1 MELVPS
7 SIHTLKGSRNKGNVL
22 ENDTLVISGFKSDF
36 KNYSSFSQ
44 SCQYYLSPHFDIYI
58 YQLENKEAIQVFL
71 QSASCKWLL
80 FYLDTGNIQQINLND
95 KNFELLEKSSFFASM
110 QVVGNAIKMTIGKG
124 QHSFVCCNLKSGS
137 ESILIHYYTTLL
149 NKVDENPILIDS
161 LDSKSQREWE
171 KIFEPIDLVELLP
184 SKLNS
189 LVQLILSS
197 FCFIHKSRKLLSSQT
212 ESDPIAQKIHSI
224 KNLIDCYPFKRHTLN
239 GLSIKFNLGIRIIK
253 LHFKRLFNKSVFQ
266 YCIEKRIEYA
276 IYLLENHLD
285 YSIKKVALICGFRKT
300 QHFIRQFQQK
310 FGLSPGQ
317 YRNKI
322 LINR

>member
-7 SIHTLKGSRNKGNVL
+7 SIHTLKDSRNKGNVL
-22 ENDTLVISGFKSDF
+22 ENNSLFISGFKSDL
-36 KNYSSFSQ
+36 KNYNSFTQ
-44 SCQYYLSPHFDIYI
+44 LRQFFLSPHFDIFI
-58 YQLENKEAIQVFL
+58 YDLEIKEPVELNL
-71 QSASCKWLL
+71 QSLSCKWLL

-95 KNFELLEKSSFFASM
+95 KNFELHEKSSFFASM
-110 QVVGNAIKMTIGKG
+110 QVVGNAIKIHIGKG

-149 NKVDENPILIDS
+149 NNIDENPILIDS

-189 LVQLILSS
+189 QVQVILAN
-197 FCFIHKSRKLLSSQT
+197 FCIVHKSRKLFSSQT

-224 KNLIDCYPFKRHTLN
+224 KNQIDCYPFKRHNLN
-239 GLSIKFNLGIRIIK
+239 GLSTKFNLGIRIIK
-253 LHFKRLFNKSVFQ
+253 LHFKRLFNKSIFQ
-266 YCIEKRIEYA
+266 YCRAKRIEYA
-276 IYLLENHLD
+276 IFLLENHLD
-285 YSIKKVALICGFRKT
+285 YSIKKVALICGFRKP

-310 FGLSPGQ
+310 FGESPGK

-322 LINR
+322 LNKR

>member
-1 MELVPS
+1 MELIPES
-7 SIHTLKGSRNKGNVL
+7 NQKEIITKGNAVL
-22 ENDTLVISGFKSDF
+22 SSSKNSKINGFKSFF
-36 KNYSSFSQ
+36 KEYISFSH

-80 FYLDTGNIQQINLND
+80 FYLDTGNIQLINLND

-124 QHSFVCCNLKSGS
+124 QYSFVCCKLKSGS

-149 NKVDENPILIDS
+149 NNVDENPILIDS

-189 LVQLILSS
+189 LVQLILSN
-197 FCFIHKSRKLLSSQT
+197 FCFIHKSRKLFSSQT
-212 ESDPIAQKIHSI
+212 ESDLIAQKIHSI
-224 KNLIDCYPFKRHTLN
+224 KNLIDCYPFKRHTLY
-239 GLSIKFNLGIRIIK
+239 GLSTKFNLGIRIIK
-253 LHFKRLFNKSVFQ
+253 LHFKQLFNKSVFQ

-322 LINR
+322 LIKR

>member
-1 MELVPS
+1 MELIPES
-7 SIHTLKGSRNKGNVL
+7 NQKEIITKGNAVL
-22 ENDTLVISGFKSDF
+22 SSSKNSKINGFKSFF
-36 KNYSSFSQ
+36 KEYISFSH

-80 FYLDTGNIQQINLND
+80 FYLDTGNIQLINLND
-95 KNFELLEKSSFFASM
+95 K
-110 QVVGNAIKMTIGKG
+110 
-124 QHSFVCCNLKSGS
+124 
-137 ESILIHYYTTLL
+137 
-149 NKVDENPILIDS
+149 
-161 LDSKSQREWE
+161 
-171 KIFEPIDLVELLP
+171 
-184 SKLNS
+184 
-189 LVQLILSS
+189 
-197 FCFIHKSRKLLSSQT
+197 SRKLFSSQT
-212 ESDPIAQKIHSI
+212 ESDLIAQKIHSI
-224 KNLIDCYPFKRHTLN
+224 KNLIDCYPFKRHTLY
-239 GLSIKFNLGIRIIK
+239 GLSTKFNLGIRIIK
-253 LHFKRLFNKSVFQ
+253 LHFKQLFNKSVFQ

-322 LINR
+322 LIKRKN